1 MQKNEAEDY
10 PASCLSYS
18 PPPITIGRK
27 LIEKLMYY
35 LIIVNRT
42 RTSQKS

>member
-18 PPPITIGRK
+18 TPITIGRK